1 MMKLND
7 DQKRIVEENHN
18 LIYKFAQN
26 YHLDLEQYYD
36 VLAIGLCRA
45 AFHYK
50 GNTEYQFSTY
60 AFKVMKNEYLNTY
73 RSQYGC
79 KRNEGDK
86 YLVSYNDQKFSK
98 SVEGECEMLDFLGS
112 SDEDMIDDV
121 LTSVIE
127 DDLVSRFDKKNHKQM
142 VRLLLNGHSQLE
154 VAKIMD
160 VSHTMVYHIRK
171 KLQNICRNELL
182 LE

>member
-1 MMKLND
+1 MKLNNE
-7 DQKRIVEENHN
+7 QKNIVEANHN

-36 VLAIGLCRA
+36 VLAIGLCKA
-45 AFHYK
+45 ALYYK
-50 GNTEYQFSTY
+50 GDTEFQFSTY
-60 AFKVMKNEYLNTY
+60 AFKVMKNEYLNAY
-73 RSQYGC
+73 RSQFGC
-79 KRNEGDK
+79 KRNEGDRH
-86 YLVSYNDQKFSK
+86 LISYNERKFSNGAD
-98 SVEGECEMLDFLGS
+98 GECETLDFLGT

-121 LTSVIE
+121 LTSVIK
-127 DDLVSRFDKKNHKQM
+127 DDLLKRFTKKNHKQM
-142 VRLLLNGHSQLE
+142 VWLLLNGHSQLE

-171 KLQNICRNELL
+171 KLQNICKNELL